1 MKMFL
6 IKNNMKLIDQVKPEV
21 LDALAESKIEFSS
34 SYKRIILSLESVDR
48 YKQLTI
54 DDIQT
59 LICFLPDEFKPQG
72 DIDWYYGDNI
82 LQEKYKL

>member
-1 MKMFL
+1 
-6 IKNNMKLIDQVKPEV
+6 MKLIDKVKPEV

-34 SYKRIILSLESVDR
+34 SYRRIILSLKSVDR

-59 LICFLPDEFKPQG
+59 LICFLPNEFKPQC
-72 DIDWYYGDNI
+72 DLDWYYGDKI
-82 LQEKYKL
+82 LQEKYRL

>member
-1 MKMFL
+1 
-6 IKNNMKLIDQVKPEV
+6 MKLIDQVKPEV
-21 LDALAESKIEFSS
+21 LEALAESKIEFSS
-34 SYKRIILSLESVDR
+34 SYRRIILSLKSVDR

-59 LICFLPDEFKPQG
+59 LICFLPSEFRPQS
-72 DIDWYYGDNI
+72 DMDWYYGDNI

>member
-1 MKMFL
+1 MR
-6 IKNNMKLIDQVKPEV
+6 LIDQVKPEV

-34 SYKRIILSLESVDR
+34 SYRRIILSLESVSG

-54 DDIQT
+54 DELQT
-59 LICFLPDEFKPQG
+59 LICFLPDQFKPQG
-72 DIDWYYGDNI
+72 DIDMFYGDNI

>member
-1 MKMFL
+1 MR
-6 IKNNMKLIDQVKPEV
+6 LIDQVKPEV

-34 SYKRIILSLESVDR
+34 SYRRIILSLKSVDR

-59 LICFLPDEFKPQG
+59 LICFLPDEFRPQC
-72 DIDWYYGDNI
+72 DIDWYYGDKI

>member
-1 MKMFL
+1 MR
-6 IKNNMKLIDQVKPEV
+6 LIDQVKPEV

-34 SYKRIILSLESVDR
+34 SYRRIILSLKSVDR

-59 LICFLPDEFKPQG
+59 LICFLPNEFRPQC
-72 DIDWYYGDNI
+72 DIDWYYGDKI

>member
-1 MKMFL
+1 MR
-6 IKNNMKLIDQVKPEV
+6 LIDKVRPEV

-34 SYKRIILSLESVDR
+34 SYRRIILSLESVDR

-59 LICFLPDEFKPQG
+59 LICFLPDQFKPQG
-72 DIDWYYGDNI
+72 DIEMFYGDNI

>member
-1 MKMFL
+1 MR
-6 IKNNMKLIDQVKPEV
+6 LIDQVKPEV
-21 LDALAESKIEFSS
+21 LGALAESKIEFSS
-34 SYKRIILSLESVDR
+34 SYRRIILSLESVER

-59 LICFLPDEFKPQG
+59 LICFLPSEFRPQC
-72 DIDWYYGDNI
+72 DLDWYYGDNI

>member
-1 MKMFL
+1 
-6 IKNNMKLIDQVKPEV
+6 MKLIDQVKPEV
-21 LDALAESKIEFSS
+21 LEALAESKIEFSS
-34 SYKRIILSLESVDR
+34 SYRRIILSLKSVDR

-59 LICFLPDEFKPQG
+59 LICFLPDEFRPQC
-72 DIDWYYGDNI
+72 DIDWYYGDKI

>member
-1 MKMFL
+1 MR
-6 IKNNMKLIDQVKPEV
+6 LIDQVKPEI

-34 SYKRIILSLESVDR
+34 SYRRIILSLESVNG

-54 DDIQT
+54 DEIQT

-72 DIDWYYGDNI
+72 DIDMFYGDNI

>member
-1 MKMFL
+1 MR
-6 IKNNMKLIDQVKPEV
+6 LIDQVKPEV

-34 SYKRIILSLESVDR
+34 SYRRIILSLESLEI

-59 LICFLPDEFKPQG
+59 LICFLPSEFRPQC
-72 DIDWYYGDNI
+72 DLDWYYGDNI

>member
-1 MKMFL
+1 
-6 IKNNMKLIDQVKPEV
+6 MKLIDKVKPEV

-34 SYKRIILSLESVDR
+34 SYRRIILSLKSVDR

-59 LICFLPDEFKPQG
+59 LICFLPNEFKPQC
-72 DIDWYYGDNI
+72 DLDWYYGDKI

>member
-1 MKMFL
+1 
-6 IKNNMKLIDQVKPEV
+6 MKLIDQVKPEV

-34 SYKRIILSLESVDR
+34 SYRRIILSLENVER

-59 LICFLPDEFKPQG
+59 LICFLPSEFRPQC
-72 DIDWYYGDNI
+72 DLDWYYGDNI

>member
-1 MKMFL
+1 
-6 IKNNMKLIDQVKPEV
+6 MKLIDQVKPEV

-34 SYKRIILSLESVDR
+34 SYRRIILSLKSVDR

-59 LICFLPDEFKPQG
+59 LICFLPDEFRPQC

-82 LQEKYKL
+82 LQEKYRL

>member
-1 MKMFL
+1 MR
-6 IKNNMKLIDQVKPEV
+6 LIDQVKPEV

-34 SYKRIILSLESVDR
+34 SYRRIILSLESVER

-59 LICFLPDEFKPQG
+59 LICFLPSEFRPQC
-72 DIDWYYGDNI
+72 DLDWYYGDNI

>member
-1 MKMFL
+1 
-6 IKNNMKLIDQVKPEV
+6 MKLIDKVKPEV

-34 SYKRIILSLESVDR
+34 SYRRIILSLESVNG

-54 DDIQT
+54 DELQT

-72 DIDWYYGDNI
+72 DIDMFYGDNI

>member
-1 MKMFL
+1 MR
-6 IKNNMKLIDQVKPEV
+6 LIDQVKPEV

-59 LICFLPDEFKPQG
+59 LICFLPDQFKPQG
-72 DIDWYYGDNI
+72 DIDMFYGDNI

>member
-1 MKMFL
+1 MFL

>member
-1 MKMFL
+1 
-6 IKNNMKLIDQVKPEV
+6 MKLIDKVKPEV

-34 SYKRIILSLESVDR
+34 SYRRIILSLKSVDR

-54 DDIQT
+54 DEIQT
-59 LICFLPDEFKPQG
+59 LICFLPDEFRPQC
-72 DIDWYYGDNI
+72 DIDWYYGDKI

>member
-1 MKMFL
+1 
-6 IKNNMKLIDQVKPEV
+6 MKLIDQVKPEV

>member
-1 MKMFL
+1 
-6 IKNNMKLIDQVKPEV
+6 MKLIDQVKPEV
-21 LDALAESKIEFSS
+21 LDALAESKIEFSA
-34 SYKRIILSLESVDR
+34 SYRRIILSLESVER

-72 DIDWYYGDNI
+72 DVDMFYGDNI